1 MTKATASNNVVVS
14 LDHTVKLGRKSYT
27 VRDLIDHTV
36 KQYDALHLLQ
46 NEQLTLYKGIGEA
59 LLQIKSLCNGSRKG
73 FGDFV
78 KMTDLSVMS
87 YQDRHDAMFIAENWT
102 KVQKLNTNGKLDT
115 LGVSA
120 IRKRVQAAEKP
131 KAPNSAGN
139 VSKGKAAAKG
149 QAKPEAMTEAELAKQ
164 VYDQIKTYGL
174 NMSTFAKAL
183 TELHIKAS

>member
-1 MTKATASNNVVVS
+1 MTKAAVSNNVVVS

-36 KQYDALHLLQ
+36 KQYDTLHLLQ

-149 QAKPEAMTEAELAKQ
+149 QAKPESMTEAELAKQ

-183 TELHIKAS
+183 AELHKAS